1 MIQADNFVRVVR
13 QVLRQF
19 EAQGGAKY
27 SEEAVKL
34 LVMIASHESDRGTY
48 LWQIGGPALGVYQ
61 EEPTTCRD
69 VYENFI
75 RKNKELDFAV
85 SKFLPN
91 RKGLPDGDLTYLL
104 ITDLR
109 FSTIMARCFFMRF
122 KEPIPTDDSG
132 LAYYAKKYWNTS
144 EGKASVAD
152 YVHAY
157 RRTVAG
163 LKEEKL

>member
-1 MIQADNFVRVVR
+1 MIQADNFIRVVR
-13 QVLRQF
+13 ETLRQF
-19 EAQGGAKY
+19 EAQGGAAY
-27 SEEAVKL
+27 SEQAVKL

-48 LWQIGGPALGVYQ
+48 LWQVGGPALGPYQ
-61 EEPTTCRD
+61 EEPKTCKD

-75 RKNKELDFAV
+75 RKDKALDFAV

-122 KEPIPTDDSG
+122 KQPIPDTEIE
-132 LAYYAKKYWNTS
+132 LAQYAKKYWNT
-144 EGKASVAD
+144 ELGKASVAD